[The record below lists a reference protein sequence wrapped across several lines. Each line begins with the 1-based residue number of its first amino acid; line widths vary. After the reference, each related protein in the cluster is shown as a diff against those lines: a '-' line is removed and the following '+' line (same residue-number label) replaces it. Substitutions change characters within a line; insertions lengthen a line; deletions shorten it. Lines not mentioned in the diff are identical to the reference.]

1 VSGTSYNKNSSVPH
15 IANLLT
21 SILIHYPEIAKIKL
35 DPKKQVVKIAF
46 YIKNISQKIKP
57 VEEHLKQSLQTY
69 HYLADVRATVASF
82 EFQQL
87 EYFTIMEFH
96 RDVISFSQ
104 KEISLLIALL
114 KEDFDATLVID
125 EDDLLLMDDPTL
137 HEELVSYLLEN
148 VKANIELVALR
159 DEGRVVVFNN

>member
-1 VSGTSYNKNSSVPH
+1 MKVEC
-15 IANLLT
+15 LT
-21 SILIHYPEIAKIKL
+21 VGAMAS
-35 DPKKQVVKIAF
+35 
-46 YIKNISQKIKP
+46 NC
-57 VEEHLKQSLQTY
+57 
-69 HYLADVRATVASF
+69 YLADVRATVASF